1 MTVGV
6 RPLTGKDLAG
16 ALPAVARLR
25 IAVFRDWP
33 YLYDGSLA
41 YEEKYLAKLAAAQ
54 GAIVVAA
61 CEGADIVGCATGA
74 PLAQVEAELARPFR
88 ERGLD
93 AARIFYCGESVLL
106 PAYRGRGIG
115 HAFFDRREAHAR
127 ALGGFTH
134 IAFCAVVRP
143 EGIRCARRSMCRST
157 RSGTSAAMP
166 KPRPRRPLRLEGC
179 RPAGGDGEAHAVLDE
194 GALVAGLRIAAAQY
208 PIEPLRT
215 LGACRDKLARWVAE
229 AAGEGA
235 GLLVFPEYAA
245 MEYAAPAGA
254 PVAGDL
260 AASLAAVSDALGPMD
275 EAHAE
280 LARRHGVH
288 ILAGS
293 GPSARAEGRIVNA
306 ARLVSPAGKAGVQ
319 EKLTMTPFERDWG
332 ISGGTPLRVFQT
344 ALGRIGVAI
353 CYDAEFPLI
362 VRAQCEA
369 GAEIVLV
376 PSCTEFV
383 SGYHRVHGAGA
394 RAGERLRHR
403 GVAGRRRCPG
413 RRPSIATP
421 GPPGC
426 SSQPTHGFSETGVLA
441 EGTLNRPQWVYARAD
456 LERLRKVKAAGE
468 MRNATDWL
476 AQPGAVGSPTR
487 EIVDLTQTAEP

>member
-1 MTVGV
+1 VT
-6 RPLTGKDLAG
+6 
-16 ALPAVARLR
+16 
-25 IAVFRDWP
+25 
-33 YLYDGSLA
+33 
-41 YEEKYLAKLAAAQ
+41 
-54 GAIVVAA
+54 
-61 CEGADIVGCATGA
+61 
-74 PLAQVEAELARPFR
+74 
-88 ERGLD
+88 
-93 AARIFYCGESVLL
+93 
-106 PAYRGRGIG
+106 
-115 HAFFDRREAHAR
+115 
-127 ALGGFTH
+127 
-134 IAFCAVVRP
+134 
-143 EGIRCARRSMCRST
+143 
-157 RSGTSAAMP
+157 
-166 KPRPRRPLRLEGC
+166 
-179 RPAGGDGEAHAVLDE
+179 
-194 GALVAGLRIAAAQY
+194 GLRIAAAQY

-235 GLLVFPEYAA
+235 ELLVFPEYAA

-280 LARRHGVH
+280 LARRHRVH

-306 ARLVSPAGKAGVQ
+306 ARLFGPAGTAGVQ

-332 ISGGTPLRVFQT
+332 ISGGTPLRVFET

-383 SGYHRVHGAGA
+383 SGYHRVRTAAAARALENACVAVLSPTVGDAPWSPAIDRNAGA
-394 RAGERLRHR
+394 AG
-403 GVAGRRRCPG
+403 VFVPAD
-413 RRPSIATP
+413 
-421 GPPGC
+421 
-426 SSQPTHGFSETGVLA
+426 HGFSETGVLA
-441 EGTLNRPQWVYARAD
+441 EGTLNRPQWVHARAD
-456 LERLRKVKAAGE
+456 LERLRKVKASGE
-468 MRNATDWL
+468 MRNTADWP
-476 AQPGAVGSPTR
+476 AQPGAAPLARHV
-487 EIVDLTQTAEP
+487 EVVDLS